1 MDKQLRDKITNI
13 VTRNGKSGRI
23 PEILEV
29 EVDSLCQLVVES
41 QPKTT
46 FLKTWLSI
54 DMGAKIHFEP
64 KGMWGHRIWQ
74 TPNAGDYICSGIK
87 KIDGS
92 ESITDHYDYRF
103 TKVGE
108 GSVGDDYDDITLRGK
123 DIKRWYDN
131 GATGDIETPHGF
143 FMFSGQSQLIGSKP
157 SKKHEQPRTKDGLMI

>member
-1 MDKQLRDKITNI
+1 MTTDTKSEIEKIFNTYSRRLDGVDLNTANHI
-13 VTRNGKSGRI
+13 ESLGNKSY
-23 PEILEV
+23 
-29 EVDSLCQLVVES
+29 VDSIYQLVVES

-143 FMFSGQSQLIGSKP
+143 FMFSEQSQLSSIGGKI
-157 SKKHEQPRTKDGLMI
+157 E